1 MFTLPGD
8 MEAIMME
15 KRSES
20 NYVGDSL
27 GKQINTDFW
36 EEQAYR
42 IIELVNLKYSLS
54 VKIET

>member
-1 MFTLPGD
+1 MFMLPGD